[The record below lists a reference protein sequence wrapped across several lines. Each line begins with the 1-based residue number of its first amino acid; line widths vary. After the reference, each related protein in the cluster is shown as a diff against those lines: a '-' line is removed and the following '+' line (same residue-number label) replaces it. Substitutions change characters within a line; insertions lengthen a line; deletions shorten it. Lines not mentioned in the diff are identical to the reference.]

1 MKRESLVS
9 ITDFSKEEILD
20 LLEKARRFEENPN
33 RKILE
38 GKVVATLFFEPSTRT
53 RLSFETAVNRLGGKV
68 IGFSDASTT
77 SSSKGETLKD
87 TIMMV
92 SNYVDLIIMRH
103 HLEGAARYA
112 SEISSVPIINAGDG
126 ANQTSLSNHARF
138 IFHLQDTGH
147 SIEPEHYYGGRFKIR
162 TYRTLPAD
170 GYVSF
175 QSHISFRRTR

>member
-1 MKRESLVS
+1 M
-9 ITDFSKEEILD
+9 D
-20 LLEKARRFEENPN
+20 
-33 RKILE
+33 
-38 GKVVATLFFEPSTRT
+38 
-53 RLSFETAVNRLGGKV
+53 
-68 IGFSDASTT
+68 FSDASTT

-112 SEISSVPIINAGDG
+112 SEISSVSRYQCRRRSESAPLA
-126 ANQTSLSNHARF
+126 NHARF

-175 QSHISFRRTR
+175 QSHISFRRHPMN